1 LAQIKQKVGSYKK
14 ILLMNLIDK
23 FNEYFN
29 KLQESL
35 NSPQDI
41 SWVKDFDNFI
51 GNFEINDNK
60 YRIEYLKQIGENYSY
75 SFSILKDGKWSYDVS
90 NIGDGFKVLSTI
102 TNGISF
108 LFEKTNP
115 DSITFSAID
124 ENDTRKRLYE
134 RFCNDFCKK
143 NNFKLS
149 NRGTEEIIIFVLFN
163 DMLSN
168 DRKELIF
175 QSVKKIIEEGK

>member
-1 LAQIKQKVGSYKK
+1 
-14 ILLMNLIDK
+14 MNLIDK